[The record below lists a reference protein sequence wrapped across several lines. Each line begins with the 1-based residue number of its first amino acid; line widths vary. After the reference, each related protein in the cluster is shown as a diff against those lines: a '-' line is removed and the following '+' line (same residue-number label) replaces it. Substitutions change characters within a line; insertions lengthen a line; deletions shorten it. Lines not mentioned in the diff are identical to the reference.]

1 MSMDTRL
8 KHRQVKVCP
17 LVLRR
22 RRNGVEVLLF
32 KHPLA
37 GVQLVKGTLEENDHS
52 IEAAGLRELAEESGI
67 KAVYNSHYLGQW
79 ESGFQQQLWHFVRC
93 ECSQLPDHW
102 TFHTQDDG
110 GHDFEFFWH
119 NLNQP
124 ITSDMHPVYV
134 HALEYI
140 KEIYW

>member
-1 MSMDTRL
+1 MDTRL
-8 KHRQVKVCP
+8 KLRQVKICP

-22 RRNGVEVLLF
+22 GRNSVEVLLF

-37 GVQLVKGTLEENDHS
+37 GVQLVKGTLEESDHS

-93 ECSQLPDHW
+93 ECDPLPDRW
-102 TFHTQDDG
+102 TFHTLDDG

-119 NLNQP
+119 DLSQP
-124 ITSDMHPVYV
+124 ISFDCHQVFAN
-134 HALEYI
+134 ALEHIQTTYL
-140 KEIYW
+140 